1 MIQNIKERLIGASGS
16 ISGTASIL
24 GSWQVCHNV
33 CLGLIALLSLMGITI
48 IGMPLAF
55 LTRIAVPIW
64 SAAVVILLITVYIYQ
79 KKKCISRNLLILNTG
94 LIIAGVPFEAVRI
107 YSIFFWIIGGTIA
120 LVGISL
126 FIKEKIEKRGLKNGK
141 KKK

>member
-33 CLGLIALLSLMGITI
+33 CLGLIALLSIMGITV

-55 LTRIAVPIW
+55 LTKIAVPIW
-64 SAAVVILLITVYIYQ
+64 SAAVIILLIALYIYQ

-94 LIIAGVPFEAVRI
+94 LIIAGTPFQAVQEFSI
-107 YSIFFWIIGGTIA
+107 YFLIIGGITAFI
-120 LVGISL
+120 GIVL
-126 FIKEKIEKRGLKNGK
+126 FIKEKIEKRRLKNGK
-141 KKK
+141 RKK

>member
-1 MIQNIKERLIGASGS
+1 MIRNIKEKLIGASGS

-33 CLGLIALLSLMGITI
+33 CLGLIALLSLMGITV

-55 LTRIAVPIW
+55 LTKIAVPLW
-64 SAAVVILLITVYIYQ
+64 SAAVIILLITLYIYQ

-94 LIIAGVPFEAVRI
+94 LIIAGTPFQAVQEFSI
-107 YSIFFWIIGGTIA
+107 YFWTIGGITAFI
-120 LVGISL
+120 GISL
-126 FIKEKIEKRGLKNGK
+126 FIKEKIEKRRLKNDKRK
-141 KKK
+141 K